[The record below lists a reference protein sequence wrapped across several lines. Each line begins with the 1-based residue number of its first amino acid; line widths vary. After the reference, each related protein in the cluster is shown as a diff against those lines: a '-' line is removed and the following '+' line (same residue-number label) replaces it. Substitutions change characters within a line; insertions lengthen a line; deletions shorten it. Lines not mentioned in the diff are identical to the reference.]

1 MKALI
6 EKYNKNIP
14 RYTSYPPVPFW
25 NQCPK
30 EEEWINHVKISYDE
44 KMGLDLYIHVPFC
57 EKLCFYCGCNRMI
70 TKNHNLEE
78 EFLDLVKKQWA
89 NYIHRLGFTPKI
101 HSVHMGGGT
110 PTFLSPE
117 NIDELLS
124 TLIIDK
130 SHDFY
135 GSIEID
141 PRTVKTEHLDIFKKH
156 QVKRISLGIQ
166 DFDPK
171 VQQSIN
177 RLQSFELV
185 ENVVNEIRQRH
196 FESIN
201 FDVIYGLPNQTK
213 ETITNTFKLIEKLSP
228 DLIAYYSYAHLP
240 EKIKNQK
247 LIKEEEL
254 PLAETKKSL
263 YELGK
268 SLLNDLGFQDIGMD
282 HFAKPQNYLYQ
293 AKIKGDLHRNFMGY
307 TDRKSNVL
315 IGLGPTA
322 ISDSSMSFVQ
332 NTKNY
337 ADYKYMIESD
347 SLSITSGHQLNAE
360 EKEAQKI
367 ILNIMCNEESSI
379 DFKDLPYLEDVKNEL
394 NEMQKDE
401 LLSFGENSLKV
412 STLGKT
418 YLRNIAAV
426 FDYHL
431 REKSKNIHF
440 SKSL

>member
-25 NQCPK
+25 GQCPK
-30 EEEWINHVKISYDE
+30 EEEWINHVKISYDK

-70 TKNHNLEE
+70 TKNHNMED
-78 EFLDLVKKQWA
+78 EFLVLVKKQWA
-89 NYIHRLGFTPKI
+89 NYITKLGFTPKI

-117 NIDELLS
+117 NIDDLLS
-124 TLIIDK
+124 TLITDK

-141 PRTVKTEHLDIFKKH
+141 PRTVKTEHLDVFKKH

-185 ENVVNEIRQRH
+185 ENVVNEIRNRN

-228 DLIAYYSYAHLP
+228 DLMAYYSYAHLP

-247 LIKEEEL
+247 LIKEDEL
-254 PLAETKKSL
+254 PKAEDKKSL

-268 SLLNDLGFQDIGMD
+268 SLLNDLGFEDIGMD
-282 HFAKPQNYLYQ
+282 HFAKSENYLYE

-307 TDRKSNVL
+307 TDKKSNVL

-322 ISDSSMSFVQ
+322 ISDSSLSFVQ

-347 SLSITSGHQLNAE
+347 SLSITSGHELNLE

-367 ILNIMCNEESSI
+367 ILNIMCNEESLI

-394 NEMQKDE
+394 KEMQQDE
-401 LLSFGENSLKV
+401 LLTLSENALKV
-412 STLGKT
+412 SPLGKT